1 MYKYK
6 LNIAFF
12 NIVLYIIYYSMFIQC
27 IDCVNLI
34 YIYIYNRIE
43 TAHLEVKKPS

>member
-6 LNIAFF
+6 LNIAILCC
-12 NIVLYIIYYSMFIQC
+12 IVYHLLFYVYTVYRFCKS
-27 IDCVNLI
+27 N
-34 YIYIYNRIE
+34 IYNRIE